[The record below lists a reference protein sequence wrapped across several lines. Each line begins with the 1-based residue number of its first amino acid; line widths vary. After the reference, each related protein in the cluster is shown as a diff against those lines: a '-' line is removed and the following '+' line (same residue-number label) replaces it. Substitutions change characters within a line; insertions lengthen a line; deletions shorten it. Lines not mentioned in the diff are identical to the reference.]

1 MTRGGYFRD
10 RDVYNDCDGLTADEL
25 ETWLKGPDSQ
35 SSGGSK
41 PDTSGESIGHERCII
56 CDIDHPVWS

>member
-1 MTRGGYFRD
+1 MYITIMMAM
-10 RDVYNDCDGLTADEL
+10 TADEL

-56 CDIDHPVWS
+56 CDIDHPLWGSQWPQDHLDP